1 MVQTLAGKKKG
12 RFEKIRAAHQAGVFN
27 DPRLVTHVLT
37 ALGVLAKQDKTKTR
51 DAAAEDAQI
60 CDYLATEIIP
70 GYDLGAWPLLR
81 ASYQGNSQADAL
93 RLRAMNLISPL
104 QTRPL
109 IEKAINGTSLI
120 VADSALNCLKGRDDA
135 ADLVLD
141 LLHRPARIPFRES
154 LLQVLASLNDERT
167 AAKVIEHFVYLR
179 NLPESQAKML
189 GSSPHPSIHRY
200 IMSEVRKRW
209 ACVVERLQLDR
220 TDQTP
225 ISRTY
230 NEQSFFEEP
239 ARHLIPWLHAALY
252 IPDDSYSE
260 FLLECLNRPDVMRA
274 VSEQYRI
281 FKVAGWIEGAASGG
295 RTPELA
301 QWWLAHREETQNI
314 DAVFY
319 AAVKTWTPEE
329 VYDRLSP
336 LYFKKMDQSTPN
348 AYSRSEKLG
357 HRVAYL
363 SRALRDPEIW
373 EKEKYAWKER
383 PAPPDPRW
391 VDAAIQM
398 GDFAALRNL
407 ATPGDPRIIAFVN
420 RRLKP
425 ELPKPSDQRNASFS
439 DLLTLAAIVQHPM
452 ALRFLIRAMR
462 TSLKCEDDR
471 YLVLRWIYHIVP
483 MFPKEAVAKL
493 QPLVKK
499 MDDEVADEFVD
510 VLDKMLTG
518 KPFKRS

>member
-1 MVQTLAGKKKG
+1 MVQTLAGKKIG

-37 ALGVLAKQDKTKTR
+37 ALGVLSKQDKTKSR

-60 CDYLATEIIP
+60 CDYLVTEIIP

-109 IEKAINGTSLI
+109 IEKALEGNSICVGE
-120 VADSALNCLKGRDDA
+120 VALGCLKGQKDA
-135 ADLVLD
+135 ADLVLTQWHRKSRRPYD
-141 LLHRPARIPFRES
+141 ETTLLLVS
-154 LLQVLASLNDERT
+154 ASFHDERLVRQLIEYVS
-167 AAKVIEHFVYLR
+167 AYGGAKW
-179 NLPESQAKML
+179 L
-189 GSSPHPSIHRY
+189 GKCPHPHFHQFVI
-200 IMSEVRKRW
+200 SETRKSW
-209 ACVVERLQLDR
+209 QLLLKLLPADR
-220 TDQTP
+220 DQQSPT
-225 ISRTY
+225 R
-230 NEQSFFEEP
+230 NHHEQYAFEEP
-239 ARHLIPWLHAALY
+239 ARQLIEWLEAARNLPDEIHA
-252 IPDDSYSE
+252 E
-260 FLLECLNRPDVMRA
+260 FLMECLDSPELMK
-274 VSEQYRI
+274 Q
-281 FKVAGWIEGAASGG
+281 VANQFPLSLVAKWIEGSAASCH
-295 RTPELA
+295 TPHFDRWKLEK
-301 QWWLAHREETQNI
+301 QKHDQN
-314 DAVFY
+314 VLSLFR
-319 AAVKTWTPEE
+319 AAVGSMSPEE
-329 VYDRLSP
+329 AYEYLSP
-336 LYFKKMDQSTPN
+336 IYFAKFENTPHD
-348 AYSRSEKLG
+348 AYSKSTNLG
-357 HRVAYL
+357 HYIGYL
-363 SRALRDPEIW
+363 SRSLREPLLW
-373 EKEKYAWKER
+373 EKEKGSWKER

-425 ELPKPSDQRNASFS
+425 ELPKPSDQRNAFFS
-439 DLLTLAAIVQHPM
+439 DLLQLAAIVQHPM

-471 YLVLRWIYHIVP
+471 YLVLRWIHHIVP
-483 MFPKEAVAKL
+483 LFPKEAVAEL

-499 MDDEVADEFVD
+499 MDDKVADEFVD

-518 KPFKRS
+518 QPFKRP